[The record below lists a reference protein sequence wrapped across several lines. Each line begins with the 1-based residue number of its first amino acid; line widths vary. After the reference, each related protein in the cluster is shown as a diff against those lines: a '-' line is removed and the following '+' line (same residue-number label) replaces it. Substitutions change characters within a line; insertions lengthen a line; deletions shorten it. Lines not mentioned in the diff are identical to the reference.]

1 MNEEERDAIV
11 RYRLE
16 RAKET
21 YREVE
26 VLIANSFYNGA
37 VNRLYY
43 ACFYAVT
50 ALLVDNEIDTQTHA
64 GVRQMFGL
72 NFIKPGKIDAELGKF
87 YSAIFNSRQ
96 TGDYDDLVSVDRERI
111 LLMLEPAKR
120 LIAEIETL
128 LKK

>member
-1 MNEEERDAIV
+1 M
-11 RYRLE
+11 E

-26 VLIANSFYNGA
+26 VLINNALYNGA

-50 ALLVDNEIDTQTHA
+50 ALLIKNEIDTQTHA

-72 NFIKPGKIDAELGKF
+72 NFIKTGKIDPEIGKF

-96 TGDYDDLVSVDRERI
+96 TGDYDDLISFDEERI
-111 LLMLEPAKR
+111 TVMLEPAR
-120 LIAEIETL
+120 QLISEIENL
-128 LKK
+128 LKN